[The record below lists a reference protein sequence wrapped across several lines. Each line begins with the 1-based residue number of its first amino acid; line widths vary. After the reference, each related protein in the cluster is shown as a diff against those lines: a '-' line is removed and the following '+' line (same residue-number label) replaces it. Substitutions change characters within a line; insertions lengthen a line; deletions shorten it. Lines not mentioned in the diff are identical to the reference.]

1 MTKRAIVVTLN
12 SNICELI
19 IKGLNKECEDMKEV
33 KEFLNSIEELANQE
47 YESIILNFEKEN
59 INCVNND
66 YIIRCENLF
75 INTKERT
82 VYYDDKLIEL
92 TPKEYDILYLL
103 IQNKGKVY
111 SKSEI
116 YSIVWKEKY
125 SFDDNNIMAHINK
138 LRKKIE
144 PNPKKPI
151 FIKTVWG
158 VGYKFNS
165 EVN

>member
-1 MTKRAIVVTLN
+1 M
-12 SNICELI
+12 
-19 IKGLNKECEDMKEV
+19 
-33 KEFLNSIEELANQE
+33 
-47 YESIILNFEKEN
+47 
-59 INCVNND
+59 
-66 YIIRCENLF
+66 
-75 INTKERT
+75 INTNERT
-82 VYYDDKLIEL
+82 VYYDNKLIRL

-103 IQNKGKVY
+103 IQNKGRVY

-138 LRKKIE
+138 LRNKIE
-144 PNPKKPI
+144 PNPKNPI

>member
-12 SNICELI
+12 SNVCEMI
-19 IKGLNKECEDMKEV
+19 INRLKTECEDINEV

-59 INCVNND
+59 IKSIDND
-66 YIIRCENLF
+66 YIIKCEKLF

-82 VYYDDKLIEL
+82 VYYDDKLIGL

-116 YSIVWKEKY
+116 YSIVWKDKY

-138 LRKKIE
+138 LRNKIE
-144 PNPKKPI
+144 PNPKNPI

-158 VGYKFNS
+158 VGYKFDS

>member
-12 SNICELI
+12 SNICDLI
-19 IKGLNKECEDMKEV
+19 IKGLNKECKDISEV
-33 KEFLNSIEELANQE
+33 KEFLNSIEELENQE
-47 YESIILNFEKEN
+47 YESVILNFEKEN
-59 INCVNND
+59 INCID
-66 YIIRCENLF
+66 YDYTIRCEKLL
-75 INTKERT
+75 INTNERT
-82 VYYDDKLIEL
+82 VYYDNKLIRL

-103 IQNKGKVY
+103 IQNKGRVY

-138 LRKKIE
+138 LRNKIE
-144 PNPKKPI
+144 PNPKNPI